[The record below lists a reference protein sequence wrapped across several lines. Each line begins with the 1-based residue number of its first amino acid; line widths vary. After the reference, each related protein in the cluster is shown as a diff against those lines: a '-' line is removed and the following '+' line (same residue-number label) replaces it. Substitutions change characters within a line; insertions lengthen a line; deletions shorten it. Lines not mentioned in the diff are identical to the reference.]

1 MADDTERMVSYLTPF
16 VFLAVGFLVD
26 RARSLLLDVTLL
38 VLAPAHLLIMLATVP
53 FPVHPHGIFT
63 SSLRLEL
70 LLFVCLSTAAAMA
83 FALTPSRKNSNL
95 AS

>member
-1 MADDTERMVSYLTPF
+1 M
-16 VFLAVGFLVD
+16 D

-53 FPVHPHGIFT
+53 FPAHPT
-63 SSLRLEL
+63 ESSQFDLRAGV
-70 LLFVCLSTAAAMA
+70 LLFGCLATAAAMA